1 MQLTS
6 DGVGGAPSAVP
17 GPEWVVAE
25 MPPGYQN
32 RVAEI
37 QRLMSDLQDM
47 GHFGSLLYQVGP
59 ELGEAVRRAFAAMKL
74 EALTMTG
81 PVPSGVA
88 VRLDAHRRLLLI
100 PSAATDPIQ
109 KKGPELAQVFQM
121 LHEVA
126 DETSDRVV
134 LITNTDP
141 GTRPA
146 DRGAPITPEALAFLV
161 RMGAS
166 HLQASTLFALWQL
179 SLNDTA
185 HARAQVDRL
194 YEQRAGTFELSL
206 SHAR

>member
-1 MQLTS
+1 
-6 DGVGGAPSAVP
+6 
-17 GPEWVVAE
+17 

-37 QRLMSDLQDM
+37 QRLMSDLQEM
-47 GHFGSLLYQVGP
+47 GQFGSLLYQVGP
-59 ELGEAVRRAFAAMKL
+59 ALGEAVRRVFTAMKF
-74 EALTMTG
+74 ETDMMTG
-81 PVPSGVA
+81 PGSSGVA

-100 PSAATDPIQ
+100 PSAATDAIQ
-109 KKGPELAQVFQM
+109 KKDPELAQVFQM

-126 DETSDRVV
+126 DEGVDRVV
-134 LITNTDP
+134 LITNADP

-146 DRGAPITPEALAFLV
+146 DRAAAITPEALAFLV

-166 HLQASTLFALWQL
+166 HLDASTLFALWKL

-194 YEQRAGTFELSL
+194 FGQVAGTFQLSL